1 MDKSVLL
8 VLLCL
13 QAFLLITAFTSTD
26 AGALVTDDQQQKSI
40 DLEGTA
46 EKEIGKLIRTR
57 RSCFR
62 RLGGC
67 RVRINLIYF
76 EFISVCLVIYSEASF
91 YLKVINTEKR
101 NTNWYNSLLLLT

>member
-8 VLLCL
+8 VLMCL

-40 DLEGTA
+40 DLEETA

-62 RLGGC
+62 SPGGC
-67 RVRINLIYF
+67 RRQIPTTP
-76 EFISVCLVIYSEASF
+76 SKA
-91 YLKVINTEKR
+91 K
-101 NTNWYNSLLLLT
+101 